1 MFISQ
6 KHLPRRTVLRGI
18 GASLALPL
26 LDGMVPA
33 YAALRKTAAN
43 PVRRLGVC
51 YVPNG
56 MEMRAWTPMGEGR
69 EFDLSPIL
77 QPLAP
82 FRNRLNVLTGLA
94 DKVAVPLPGEGIG
107 DHARASATF
116 LTGVHVKKTEGLDIR
131 AGISMDQIAAQQL
144 GAETQLASLELGVDS
159 VETLGACDAGYSCA
173 YTNTIAWRTATT
185 PLPMENDPRAV
196 FERLF
201 GSTDSTDVAARL
213 ARIRQDRSVLD
224 YVGDRVAS
232 LQKTLGPGDR
242 TKLDQYFDAVRDVE
256 RRIHMAE
263 EQSDRKIPAFD
274 QPVGIPDTF
283 QAHSRLM
290 FDLLALAYQT
300 DLTRV
305 GTFMLSREVSGR
317 AYPEIGV
324 PDAHHGCSHHQ
335 NDPAKLE
342 KLAKINTFHMQ
353 QFAYFLDKLQSTPDG
368 DGTLLDH
375 SMMIYGSGISDGNIH
390 FHMDLPIIVAGGG
403 GGTLQGGRHLRYGGD
418 TPLTN
423 LYVSVLGKL
432 GVPVEQFGDST
443 GKLPYLSDI

>member
-1 MFISQ
+1 MPEPALYRSPNRFPAA
-6 KHLPRRTVLRGI
+6 HRC
-18 GASLALPL
+18 GA
-26 LDGMVPA
+26 
-33 YAALRKTAAN
+33 
-43 PVRRLGVC
+43 
-51 YVPNG
+51 
-56 MEMRAWTPMGEGR
+56 
-69 EFDLSPIL
+69 
-77 QPLAP
+77 
-82 FRNRLNVLTGLA
+82 
-94 DKVAVPLPGEGIG
+94 
-107 DHARASATF
+107 
-116 LTGVHVKKTEGLDIR
+116 
-131 AGISMDQIAAQQL
+131 
-144 GAETQLASLELGVDS
+144 
-159 VETLGACDAGYSCA
+159 
-173 YTNTIAWRTATT
+173 
-185 PLPMENDPRAV
+185 
-196 FERLF
+196 
-201 GSTDSTDVAARL
+201 
-213 ARIRQDRSVLD
+213 
-224 YVGDRVAS
+224 
-232 LQKTLGPGDR
+232 GDR
-242 TKLDQYFDAVRDVE
+242 TKRDQYFDAVRDVE
-256 RRIHMAE
+256 RRIHKAE
-263 EQSDRKIPAFD
+263 EQSDREIPAFD

-283 QAHSRLM
+283 EAHSRLM

-403 GGTLQGGRHLRYGGD
+403 GGTLQGGRHLRYASD

-443 GKLPYLSDI
+443 GKLPYLSEI

>member
-6 KHLPRRTVLRGI
+6 KHLPRRTVLRGL

-56 MEMRAWTPMGEGR
+56 MEMRAWTPAGEGR
-69 EFDLSPIL
+69 EFELSQIL

-82 FRNRLNVLTGLA
+82 FRSQTNVLTGLA
-94 DKVAVPLPGEGIG
+94 DKVAVPRPGEGIG

-116 LTGVHVKKTEGLDIR
+116 LTGVHVKKTEGADIR

-224 YVGDRVAS
+224 YVGDRVAG
-232 LQKTLGPGDR
+232 LQQTLGPGDR

-263 EQSDRKIPAFD
+263 EQSDREIPLFE
-274 QPVGIPDTF
+274 QPAGIPDTF
-283 QAHSRLM
+283 EAHSRLM

-324 PDAHHGCSHHQ
+324 PDSHHGCSHHQ

-375 SMMIYGSGISDGNIH
+375 SMLIYGSGISDGNIH
-390 FHMDLPIIVAGGG
+390 FHMDLPVVMVGGG
-403 GGTLQGGRHLRYGGD
+403 GGTLKGGRHLRYAND
-418 TPLTN
+418 APLTN

-443 GKLPYLSDI
+443 GKLEYLSEI

>member
-6 KHLPRRTVLRGI
+6 KHLPRRTVLRGL

-56 MEMRAWTPMGEGR
+56 MEMRAWTPAGKGR
-69 EFDLSPIL
+69 EFELSQIL
-77 QPLAP
+77 QPLSP
-82 FRNRLNVLTGLA
+82 FRNQLNVLTGLA

-201 GSTDSTDVAARL
+201 GSADSTDVAARL

-224 YVGDRVAS
+224 YVGDRVAG

-263 EQSDRKIPAFD
+263 EQSDREIPVFE
-274 QPVGIPDTF
+274 QPAGIPDTF

-324 PDAHHGCSHHQ
+324 PDSHHGCSHHQ

-375 SMMIYGSGISDGNIH
+375 SMLIYGSGISDGNIH
-390 FHMDLPIIVAGGG
+390 FHMDLPVVMAGGG
-403 GGTLQGGRHLRYGGD
+403 GGTLKGGRHLRYASD

-443 GKLPYLSDI
+443 GKLPYLSEI

>member
-6 KHLPRRTVLRGI
+6 KHLPRRTVLRGL

-56 MEMRAWTPMGEGR
+56 MEMRAWTPAGEGR
-69 EFDLSPIL
+69 EFELSQIL

-82 FRNRLNVLTGLA
+82 FRSQTNVLTGLA
-94 DKVAVPLPGEGIG
+94 DKVAVPRPGEGIG

-116 LTGVHVKKTEGLDIR
+116 LTGVHVKKTEGADIR

-224 YVGDRVAS
+224 YVGDRVAG
-232 LQKTLGPGDR
+232 LQQTLGPGDR

-263 EQSDRKIPAFD
+263 EQSDREIPLFE
-274 QPVGIPDTF
+274 QPAGIPDTF
-283 QAHSRLM
+283 EAHSRLM

-324 PDAHHGCSHHQ
+324 PDSHHGCSHHQ

-375 SMMIYGSGISDGNIH
+375 SMLIYGSGISDGNIH
-390 FHMDLPIIVAGGG
+390 FHMDLPVVMVGGG
-403 GGTLQGGRHLRYGGD
+403 GGTLKGGRHLRYAND
-418 TPLTN
+418 APLTN

-432 GVPVEQFGDST
+432 GIPVERFGDST
-443 GKLPYLSDI
+443 GKLEYLSEI

>member
-6 KHLPRRTVLRGI
+6 KHLPRRTVLRGL

-56 MEMRAWTPMGEGR
+56 MEMRAWTPAGKGR
-69 EFDLSPIL
+69 EFELSQIL
-77 QPLAP
+77 QPLSP
-82 FRNRLNVLTGLA
+82 FRNQLNVLTGLA

-201 GSTDSTDVAARL
+201 GSADSTDVAARL

-224 YVGDRVAS
+224 YVGDRVAG

-263 EQSDRKIPAFD
+263 EQSDREIPLFE
-274 QPVGIPDTF
+274 QPAGIPDTF

-324 PDAHHGCSHHQ
+324 PDSHHGCSHHQ

-375 SMMIYGSGISDGNIH
+375 SMLIYGSGISDGNIH
-390 FHMDLPIIVAGGG
+390 FHMDLPVVMAGGG
-403 GGTLQGGRHLRYGGD
+403 GGTLKGGRHLRYASD

-443 GKLPYLSDI
+443 GKLPYLSEI

>member
-6 KHLPRRTVLRGI
+6 KHLPRRTVLRGL

-56 MEMRAWTPMGEGR
+56 MEMRAWTPAGKGR
-69 EFDLSPIL
+69 ELELSQIL

-82 FRNRLNVLTGLA
+82 FRSQTNVLTGLA
-94 DKVAVPLPGEGIG
+94 DKVAVPRPGEGIG

-116 LTGVHVKKTEGLDIR
+116 LTGVHVKKTEGADIR
-131 AGISMDQIAAQQL
+131 AGVSMDQIAARQL

-224 YVGDRVAS
+224 YVGDRVAG
-232 LQKTLGPGDR
+232 LQQTLGPGDR

-256 RRIHMAE
+256 RRIRMAE
-263 EQSDRKIPAFD
+263 EQSGREIPLFE
-274 QPVGIPDTF
+274 QPAGIPDTF
-283 QAHSRLM
+283 EAHSRLM

-300 DLTRV
+300 DMTRV

-324 PDAHHGCSHHQ
+324 PDSHHGCSHHQ

-375 SMMIYGSGISDGNIH
+375 SMLIYGSGISDGNIH
-390 FHMDLPIIVAGGG
+390 FHMDLPVVMVGGG
-403 GGTLQGGRHLRYGGD
+403 GGTLKGGRHLRYAND

-443 GKLPYLSDI
+443 GKLEYLSEI